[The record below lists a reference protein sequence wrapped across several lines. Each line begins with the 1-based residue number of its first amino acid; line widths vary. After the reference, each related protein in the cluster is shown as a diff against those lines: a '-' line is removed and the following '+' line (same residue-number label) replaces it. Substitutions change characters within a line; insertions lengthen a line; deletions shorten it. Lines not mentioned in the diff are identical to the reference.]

1 MLTWAWY
8 FIVSKQARRV
18 LGALEYQAALTICA
32 AAAVTPVA
40 IASRTPLRIPDGHN
54 LLLMLVMVAVP
65 GGGHLLMNWAHG
77 HAPVTLTSLLT
88 LAVPV
93 VAAVG
98 AAVFLAEG
106 LTAGQ
111 VLGMVVAIGALA
123 LVLQRSSRRAR
134 LAAVPEPPV

>member
-8 FIVSKQARRV
+8 FVVSKRARRT

-32 AAAVTPVA
+32 AVVVTPVA
-40 IASRTPLRIPDGHN
+40 VVSGASLRIPDLHD
-54 LLLMLVMVAVP
+54 LVLVLLMVTVP
-65 GGGHLLMNWAHG
+65 GGGHLLMNWAHA

-98 AAVFLAEG
+98 AALFLGEG
-106 LTAGQ
+106 LTVGQ
-111 VLGMVVAIGALA
+111 VLGMALAVAALA

-134 LAAVPEPPV
+134 LAQPEPPV